1 MFILPTEAEEKKTK
15 TYGKAALGGPFS
27 LIDHNGERKQHS
39 DFLGKWVLLYFGFTF
54 CPDICPEELEKMT
67 EAIEILGECLNF
79 SFAKN
84 MLHSMHSLSHA
95 QTHYV
100 LSEQTPGLPNLQPL
114 FITVD
119 PKRDSPEIIK
129 TYLKGLENT
138 ALIFQTNTPLP
149 PLNLHLSQSS
159 TPDCLV

>member
-1 MFILPTEAEEKKTK
+1 MLILPTEAEEKKIK

-54 CPDICPEELEKMT
+54 CPDICPEELEKLT
-67 EAIEILGECLNF
+67 EAINILGECLNF
-79 SFAKN
+79 SFA
-84 MLHSMHSLSHA
+84 MHSLSHA

-100 LSEQTPGLPNLQPL
+100 LSEQTPGLPSLQPL

-119 PKRDSPEIIK
+119 PKRDSPEVIK

-138 ALIFQTNTPLP
+138 ALIPNKHSSPPP
-149 PLNLHLSQSS
+149 PLTLHLSQSS
-159 TPDCLV
+159 TPDCSV